1 MAIYFCRTVDGGNL
15 IVNGSFRKGM
25 DSPDHWEWVALSGR
39 PIWAFDRGM
48 FVDGRSVKI
57 IQDVGGFHGEFRQK
71 VRCKG
76 GARYQLTGRIKV
88 ALSGTGEDSGAN
100 LGLKAMRGGKEVGVL
115 TFRPFFVGR
124 EDWQQWST
132 DYVAP
137 KEATHLVVSFDMRKS
152 DGVAWFD
159 GICLCEVPEPL
170 ASSVRP
176 PEGGTGAEKP
186 WPRREKIGLYA
197 DADQR
202 DIYGE
207 FFGYEFLKPINPGGV
222 KPYLRVS
229 PDLRVAG
236 QARAKEDVLVIRAM
250 LIPEWLNLQRIEK
263 YARKKLVITTAET
276 FVKIA
281 GWKLKTCGWYD
292 DTDVKPCIRIETE
305 NFLTRGLRRG
315 DVVPWW
321 SYNGNHYHQRYVAVG
336 AKVLAKMGFQ
346 TIATNE
352 SPDKDARGRPVIL
365 WKPTTD
371 GNGILVMD
379 LGPLDMRPTYTADSN
394 IAALVFSNA
403 VGRPQTSLGAY
414 VVPSFDY
421 DDFCED
427 LHALAKKYPALELKE
442 EGRSGQGRP
451 IYSLAIGPKDAPTF
465 FADAGIHPYEWAP
478 CYGLMLYAARLASE
492 YEQGLP
498 WARAL
503 LANLRFKCVPL
514 YAPDGW
520 DSQARGTR
528 GVNLNRNFP
537 VYWERYEGKD
547 KGASPLSEPETR
559 VVAGILERENIIS
572 AVSWH
577 ETSANT
583 NWVGAPGWKGRYK
596 GYADAIRAF
605 FRQCIDG
612 SHFYWQASTWTQV
625 TDPRNF
631 LYHYTDSYPYLRDY
645 SLSKEPFELHYS
657 DSLGITSF
665 LVEQYG
671 NSEMYYSATPQRTD
685 MTCRIVEMLF
695 GLEIGLVCRNHGG
708 QEQDV
713 SIPVLAAGKGTTV
726 VHSADGRVVSRRRL
740 KRGKE
745 AMIAEGAIPPGG
757 CLLVELDPAPW
768 KGHASARRAARRRR
782 K

>member
-1 MAIYFCRTVDGGNL
+1 VREAKEPKNVL
-15 IVNGSFRKGM
+15 ANGSFSDGV
-25 DSPDHWEWVALSGR
+25 DAPDGWEWVVLSGR
-39 PIWAFDRGM
+39 PIWAFDDGAHGRG
-48 FVDGRSVKI
+48 RTIRI
-57 IQDVGGFHGEFRQK
+57 IQDVGSVHGEFRQT
-71 VRCKG
+71 VRCRG
-76 GARYQLTGRIKV
+76 GRRYLLRGWIKV
-88 ALSGTGEDSGAN
+88 ALQGTGEDSGAN
-100 LGLKAMRGGKEVGVL
+100 LGLKALRGGKEIGAL

-124 EDWQQWST
+124 EGWQLWST

-137 KEATHLVVSFDMRKS
+137 AEATQLAVSFDMRRS
-152 DGVAWFD
+152 DGIAWFSD
-159 GICLCEVPEPL
+159 LGLYETPEPV
-170 ASSVRP
+170 AMSARP
-176 PEGGTGAEKP
+176 PETRASAERP
-186 WPRREKIGLYA
+186 WPKREKIGLYSGG
-197 DADQR
+197 R
-202 DIYGE
+202 D
-207 FFGYEFLKPINPGGV
+207 FFGNEFLVPLAPGGV
-222 KPYLRVS
+222 NPDWNVEHGLDYTARFKVEEDARIIWTRKP
-229 PDLRVAG
+229 PN
-236 QARAKEDVLVIRAM
+236 
-250 LIPEWLNLQRIEK
+250 WLSLSHIEQ
-263 YARKKLVITTAET
+263 YARKKLVVISPDVFVEAARSKRLTAGGHSHG
-276 FVKIA
+276 F
-281 GWKLKTCGWYD
+281 
-292 DTDVKPCIRIETE
+292 VKPCARVETE
-305 NFLTRGLRRG
+305 SFLTRGLRK
-315 DVVPWW
+315 DDIVPWW
-321 SYNGNHYHQRYVAVG
+321 SYSGYSYSQEHVVAN
-336 AKVLAKMGFQ
+336 AKVLEEKGFEVV
-346 TIATNE
+346 AT
-352 SPDKDARGRPVIL
+352 SVCADKDACGHPVIM
-365 WKPTTD
+365 WKPVGN

-394 IAALVFSNA
+394 VAGLVLSNA
-403 VGRPQTSLGAY
+403 LGRPQTSLGTY

-427 LHALAKKYPALELKE
+427 LHALAGKYPALELKE
-442 EGRSGQGRP
+442 EGRSGQWRP

-478 CYGLMLYAARLASE
+478 CYGLMLYAGRLAQE
-492 YEQGLP
+492 YEEGLP

-503 LANLRFKCVPL
+503 LANLRFKCVPI

-520 DSQARGTR
+520 DSQARGMR

-537 VYWERYEGKD
+537 VYWERYAGTD

-559 VVAGILERENIIS
+559 TVAGILERENVIS

-596 GYADAIRAF
+596 GYARAIPAL

-645 SLSKEPFELHYS
+645 SVSKEPFQLHYS

-708 QEQDV
+708 QPREV
-713 SIPVLAAGKGTTV
+713 SIPLLTAGEGRAV
-726 VHSADGRVVSRRRL
+726 VYSADGHVAGKREL
-740 KRGKE
+740 KRGE
-745 AMIAEGAIPPGG
+745 GALVAEGTVPPGG
-757 CLLVELDPAPW
+757 CLVVELSPAPW
-768 KGHASARRAARRRR
+768 KAKRRSNPAARTRR
-782 K
+782 